1 MDGLQSKNFNNQN
14 KDFESQDENP
24 IDELK
29 KSVFGNEIKK
39 DKQSDVSNNQ
49 KSLDEYL
56 KFLYGGSNAT
66 NKYHSDI
73 IKQAQIGLMVFLVIC
88 SVVTLFVC
96 CMCGYIVMSNSFED
110 TNIISIIVAA
120 LIDITSAIMVKTM
133 GKLMQSRDKFFMESI
148 NSDRLSKMIGLV
160 QNMNEEDS
168 EAKNKMIEKLI
179 DHYCSDIGSLNKQ

>member
-73 IKQAQIGLMVFLVIC
+73 IK
-88 SVVTLFVC
+88 
-96 CMCGYIVMSNSFED
+96 
-110 TNIISIIVAA
+110 
-120 LIDITSAIMVKTM
+120 
-133 GKLMQSRDKFFMESI
+133 
-148 NSDRLSKMIGLV
+148 
-160 QNMNEEDS
+160 
-168 EAKNKMIEKLI
+168 
-179 DHYCSDIGSLNKQ
+179 